1 MDVYTKERATT
12 QQLLMKGSVRR
23 DVDAVVDGLIFIGQ
37 VTQRYATSMPSSRM
51 MPCFTWH
58 AAAWRGGC

>member
-37 VTQRYATSMPSSRM
+37 VTQCYATMCRDGNLSL
-51 MPCFTWH
+51 
-58 AAAWRGGC
+58 A

>member
-37 VTQRYATSMPSSRM
+37 VPMLLCHIVPSCHALLAM
-51 MPCFTWH
+51 QLH
-58 AAAWRGGC
+58 AAVNVRW

>member
-1 MDVYTKERATT
+1 MVIQMDVYTKERATT

-37 VTQRYATSMPSSRM
+37 VTQ
-51 MPCFTWH
+51 
-58 AAAWRGGC
+58 

>member
-37 VTQRYATSMPSSRM
+37 VTQCYATMCHDAMLYLACSSMSR
-51 MPCFTWH
+51 
-58 AAAWRGGC
+58 

>member
-1 MDVYTKERATT
+1 MDVYTAGRATT

-37 VTQRYATSMPSSRM
+37 VTQCCALIA
-51 MPCFTWH
+51 CFTWLYS
-58 AAAWRGGC
+58 ACSCMAC